1 MRSTKA
7 IINVDNFL
15 NNLKNIKNRIGKEK
29 KICMAIKADAY
40 GHGAEALSKAAFS
53 AGYADYAGVAAISEG
68 IQLRE
73 SGIKEDILLLSLSLG
88 EEVPELFDYNITP
101 FTADISYLSDI
112 AKEAAKRNSVK
123 TVHLKIDTGMN
134 RIGCKPEDGV
144 KIAQFIAGNK
154 NLKLGGLCTHLP
166 VSDTTKP
173 SDREF
178 TLNQIKIFNSVIKN
192 IKEKKIET
200 GILHTANSGGILHYP
215 ESHFD
220 MVRPGIILFG
230 SYPDKSSE
238 QNIKIKPVM
247 TFESKVVFIKKI
259 KKGDKVSY
267 GLIWEADEDTFI
279 ATVPAGYADG
289 YNRLL
294 SNKGKVE
301 IKGKLYPVAG
311 RVCMDQM
318 LINIGNNHNIE
329 TGDKV
334 ILFGGDSSITCESV
348 AEICNT
354 IPYELYCNINKR
366 VPRVYH

>member
-7 IINVDNFL
+7 IINIDNFL
-15 NNLKNIKNRIGKEK
+15 YNLKNIKKRIGKER
-29 KICMAIKADAY
+29 KICMAIKADGY
-40 GHGAEALSKAAFS
+40 GHGAAALVKAAFS
-53 AGYADYAGVAAISEG
+53 SGYADYAGIAAISEG
-68 IQLRE
+68 LELRE
-73 SGIKEDILLLSLSLG
+73 SGIKEDILLLSLASG
-88 EEVPELFDYNITP
+88 DEVPELFDYNITP
-101 FTADISYLSDI
+101 FTANISYLSDI

-144 KIAQFIAGNK
+144 KIAQFIAENK
-154 NLKLGGLCTHLP
+154 NLRLGGICTHLP
-166 VSDTTKP
+166 VSDTSNS
-173 SDREF
+173 SDKEF

-200 GILHTANSGGILHYP
+200 GIIHAANSGGILQYP
-215 ESHFD
+215 ESFFD
-220 MVRPGIILFG
+220 MARPGIILYG
-230 SYPDKSSE
+230 SYPDSSAE
-238 QNIKIKPVM
+238 KAVEIKPVM
-247 TFESKVVFIKKI
+247 TFESKVIFIKKI
-259 KKGDKVSY
+259 KKGEKVSY
-267 GLIWEADEDTFI
+267 GLTWKANEDTFI

-301 IKGKLYPVAG
+301 IKGKIYPVAG

-318 LINIGNNHNIE
+318 LVDIGNNHNIE
-329 TGDKV
+329 TGDRV

-366 VPRVYH
+366 VPRIYI